1 MGVGNRKDEYLVLI
15 RTWFLPLKAFSTDII
30 LKVRHFLNIYIYFFL
45 ETVLHLHKTATES
58 EVKQVASVLLRTAPD
73 RVGGGGRV
81 EEN

>member
-1 MGVGNRKDEYLVLI
+1 MGVGNRKDEY
-15 RTWFLPLKAFSTDII
+15 
-30 LKVRHFLNIYIYFFL
+30 
-45 ETVLHLHKTATES
+45 LHKTATES